1 MKYLLLSLLILFSPV
16 SAKLDSR
23 VITRDKDIC
32 KGVREVQVLINNS
45 HYEYY
50 YDYDDGRDPIKC
62 FIKHYGIEEH
72 TDRFGL

>member
-1 MKYLLLSLLILFSPV
+1 MYEILTLILLLSPV
-16 SAKLDSR
+16 SAKLNSE
-23 VITRDKDIC
+23 VVTSDKEIC

-45 HYEYY
+45 YHEYY